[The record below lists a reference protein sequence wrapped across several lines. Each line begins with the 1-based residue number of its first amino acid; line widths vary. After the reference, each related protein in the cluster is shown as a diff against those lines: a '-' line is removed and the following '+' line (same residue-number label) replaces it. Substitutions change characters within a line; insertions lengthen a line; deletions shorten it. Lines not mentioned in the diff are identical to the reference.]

1 MLISTTR
8 TLRCINCIIPK
19 LGTRIISDQRCSPL
33 HPRLLQIA
41 SVERPA
47 RTQQQGLGGMA
58 GEFPLNHDA
67 GSDAQSWS
75 SRPWRAWRAWRRNVT
90 PQRTS
95 PTLSRTSRVG
105 GTPGTTNPDL
115 VTTSTLSLDRAG
127 IAGHLQLHPLPY
139 MAGHPPKDNSAGS
152 AQSTLTQLLTQI
164 LVDRN
169 SVLYTPSTQKKRQ
182 PSRRVP
188 MLCTGTYPRK

>member
-1 MLISTTR
+1 LTELPPLPQHQRPRSPKIRGTSSAVGPAPCRLQASPADLPGSQTTLLQMLISTTR

-75 SRPWRAWRAWRRNVT
+75 SRPWRAWRRNVT

-105 GTPGTTNPDL
+105 GTPGTTNRDL
-115 VTTSTLSLDRAG
+115 VTTSTL
-127 IAGHLQLHPLPY
+127 
-139 MAGHPPKDNSAGS
+139 
-152 AQSTLTQLLTQI
+152 
-164 LVDRN
+164 
-169 SVLYTPSTQKKRQ
+169 
-182 PSRRVP
+182 
-188 MLCTGTYPRK
+188 